1 MKGLEPTLL
10 TSLSAIVVLH
20 PRGVASLLISA
31 QLPAVQLEPQSWK
44 ERDLRSW
51 EESGWVGRYLR
62 DGKGWPETPLG
73 WQSVV
78 VLRKQNSTEN
88 SVIVKKRMKFLSFP
102 RLSPPQP
109 DLITMFLSPTILY
122 CYVCYC

>member
-1 MKGLEPTLL
+1 MKGLEPTLRI
-10 TSLSAIVVLH
+10 SLSAIVVPY

-51 EESGWVGRYLR
+51 EEFRWVGRYLR

-78 VLRKQNSTEN
+78 VLMNQNSTEN
-88 SVIVKKRMKFLSFP
+88 CVTVKKRMKFLSFP
-102 RLSPPQP
+102 S
-109 DLITMFLSPTILY
+109 LSPTILY